1 MVQGIKRVFRTA
13 LTDTKTTDFE
23 QVGTIRFEGN
33 KVYKW
38 VQFSGTTAVAAGKV
52 VCYLAT
58 AGADLLETVVD
69 GANSVIGAGIAQAAV
84 AAGTVMFGWIQVTGP
99 CVFAG
104 TVTGAAG
111 AGLSTNGATAGNLV
125 VTTGVV
131 PEMAYL
137 LDATNLIILC
147 AFPW

>member
-1 MVQGIKRVFRTA
+1 MTAGIKRIFKTA
-13 LTDTKTTDFE
+13 LTDVKVYDAE

-38 VQFSGTTAVAAGKV
+38 VQFAGVTAVAAGKAV
-52 VCYLAT
+52 SYLAT
-58 AGADLLETVVD
+58 AGADLLENIVD
-69 GANSVIGAGIAQAAV
+69 GASTAIGAGIAQAAV
-84 AAGTVMFGWIQVTGP
+84 GAGSVQYGWIQIQGP

-111 AGLSTNGATAGNLV
+111 AGLTTAGAGNGNLV
-125 VTTGVV
+125 VTTGVS
-131 PEMAYL
+131 PEMAIL
-137 LDATNLIILC
+137 LDATNLIVLC